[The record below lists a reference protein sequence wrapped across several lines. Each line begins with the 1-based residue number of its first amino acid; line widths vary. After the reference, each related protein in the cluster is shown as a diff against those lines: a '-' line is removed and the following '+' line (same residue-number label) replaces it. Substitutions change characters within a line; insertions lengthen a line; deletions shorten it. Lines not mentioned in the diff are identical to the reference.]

1 MSNSMTINGVDLGG
15 SNYNLIVEANEF
27 KYHPQPRINRSALAS
42 ADGDAVQGATFGARM
57 GVVSGVIHAA
67 SYADLLTQRGNVE
80 QALAVAQEGAKVV
93 SFDAIPSKQWRCRL
107 VGLAFS
113 NERITTVDVAITLLA
128 PDPWPE
134 ATSATTVSGTPI
146 SGSPTTI

>member
-15 SNYNLIVEANEF
+15 DNYRLIVEANDF
-27 KYHPQPRINRSALAS
+27 KYHPQPRINRDALAS
-42 ADGDAVQGATFGARM
+42 ADGDAVQGATFGARL

-67 SYADLLTQRGNVE
+67 SYADLQTQRENVE
-80 QALAVAQEGAKVV
+80 RALAVAQEGAKVV
-93 SFDAIPSKQWRCRL
+93 TFDAIPGKQWRCR
-107 VGLAFS
+107 VTGMAFS
-113 NERITTVDVAITLLA
+113 NERISTVDVAITLLA